1 MSLGPEAQSIP
12 IEIIAPGFPE
22 CQGCPVV
29 NGNRKTILNS
39 AKHRGVSIS
48 NRAEGRNFPPLGK
61 FVRVERIRPT
71 VECKRPRINR
81 LLHPRSTFV
90 DVNVNFVADVRFG
103 TENTGLIFPQ
113 YAGDNL
119 KLGYFNCPY
128 LQRRS
133 H

>member
-1 MSLGPEAQSIP
+1 MSLGPEAKTIP
-12 IEIIAPGFPE
+12 IVVMSPGFPE
-22 CQGCPVV
+22 CQECPVV

-61 FVRVERIRPT
+61 YVRVERIIPKI
-71 VECKRPRINR
+71 VCKRPGINR
-81 LLHPRSTFV
+81 LLHSRSTIV
-90 DVNVNFVADVRFG
+90 DVKVNFVADVRFG
-103 TENTGLIFPQ
+103 TENSGLIFPQ
-113 YAGDNL
+113 YAGKKLNL
-119 KLGYFNCPY
+119 GCFNCPY